1 MGSPPQRPP
10 SSPPSL
16 GHSGHMG
23 DRKHRGHRG
32 ERAQGRQGTQG
43 RHRRQERKRRQGK
56 HERQGS
62 ICNKI
67 HYFSIVCNSLLFNSC
82 NTMQYGE
89 ASPAMQ
95 EAILSLYLMSIN
107 LSSFCSHC
115 LCVCQNLFC
124 FLQTRRLW
132 LTDPLTT
139 WFYLIFLPFLKI
151 ISWSHF
157 HQYFHHNFSN
167 FKSQNHIF
175 TNIFQLF
182 WLWLYISNVFQLFI
196 LSMKTTVLNVFWIFD
211 FGFGSN
217 PFKGSFHLTP
227 VSLFMRFSPTLKMN
241 LQFILFYIL
250 YIYIAFLI

>member
-1 MGSPPQRPP
+1 MA
-10 SSPPSL
+10 
-16 GHSGHMG
+16 
-23 DRKHRGHRG
+23 K
-32 ERAQGRQGTQG
+32 
-43 RHRRQERKRRQGK
+43 RHLE
-56 HERQGS
+56 
-62 ICNKI
+62 
-67 HYFSIVCNSLLFNSC
+67 V
-82 NTMQYGE
+82 
-89 ASPAMQ
+89 
-95 EAILSLYLMSIN
+95 ILSLYLMSIN

-175 TNIFQLF
+175 TNVFQLF

-196 LSMKTTVLNVFWIFD
+196 ILSMKNTALNVFWIFD

-250 YIYIAFLI
+250 YICIVFLI